1 MGRHRVVV
9 VGGGFGGLQA
19 VLKLRRAPV
28 DVTLVDRRNFHLF
41 QPLTYQVATGALSA
55 GEITYP
61 LRGIFKR
68 DRNVRVVLAD
78 VADFDLDARE
88 LHLRSVSAVPV
99 ARRLGYDTL
108 VVAGGSH
115 YSYFGH
121 DEWRTYAAEVKSLES
136 ALAVRSRLLAAFEAA
151 EAEPSADARD
161 AWLTFVVVGAG
172 PTGVEMAGQIAE
184 LARDTLRRDFRTIDP
199 RQARILLVEAAD
211 RVLTSFPPSLSAKA
225 ERSLQRLGVTVLT
238 GRTVTGIDAGGI
250 TVEAD
255 LTPPGHPEVFA
266 IGDMVR
272 VRDPDGEPIVL
283 PGVAPVAMQQ
293 GRYAASVVRARLR
306 GREHGPFHYRNKG
319 NLATIGRAAAV
330 ADIKGIRLSGYLAW
344 VTWLLVHLWY
354 LIGFQNRLLVLIRWS
369 FSFATHGRGDRLI
382 TDASAPSEQ
391 R

>member
-28 DVTLVDRRNFHLF
+28 EVTLVDRRNFHLF

-68 DRNVRVVLAD
+68 DRNVRVLLAD

-121 DEWRTYAAEVKSLES
+121 DELRTYAAEVKSLES

-172 PTGVEMAGQIAE
+172 PTGVEMAG
-184 LARDTLRRDFRTIDP
+184 
-199 RQARILLVEAAD
+199 
-211 RVLTSFPPSLSAKA
+211 
-225 ERSLQRLGVTVLT
+225 
-238 GRTVTGIDAGGI
+238 
-250 TVEAD
+250 
-255 LTPPGHPEVFA
+255 
-266 IGDMVR
+266 
-272 VRDPDGEPIVL
+272 
-283 PGVAPVAMQQ
+283 
-293 GRYAASVVRARLR
+293 VVRRSDRARRSQYLPELR
-306 GREHGPFHYRNKG
+306 MTWNRRQLGA
-319 NLATIGRAAAV
+319 LAVVPSR
-330 ADIKGIRLSGYLAW
+330 KYPRLQLRVSL
-344 VTWLLVHLWY
+344 
-354 LIGFQNRLLVLIRWS
+354 
-369 FSFATHGRGDRLI
+369 
-382 TDASAPSEQ
+382 TDDG
-391 R
+391 